1 MSLAAQQSLE
11 SHYVMHTFGRS
22 PVEFVEGHGMK
33 LTGDDGREY
42 LDFLAGIGVCS
53 LGHGN
58 LAVLS
63 ALEAQT
69 KKLMHVSNYFYIE
82 QRGQVAALLSKLAN
96 DDVDGARVLADAIAA
111 GDETTAAALGAPAAD
126 EQVWETF
133 FANSGA
139 EANEC
144 AVKIARKYGEKRG
157 AYRIVTLEN
166 SFHGRTLTTLAA
178 TGQEGFH
185 REFLPLTEGFLYAQA
200 GDLEGI
206 QALLDGSVCAVML
219 EMVQGEGGVIPM
231 DEGFVKGLAQLCRE
245 KDVLLLIDEVQTGI
259 GRTGR
264 FFAYQGYGVQP
275 DVVTCAKGIAGGLPM
290 GACLVSERLGDILQ
304 PGQNGSTFGGNPI
317 ASAAARVVVRRVSE
331 PAFLQSVAEK
341 GAYFREKL
349 EAMPQVEYVRG
360 RGLMLGVKLKEKD
373 AHDVLVQ
380 CAKAGLLILTAK
392 ELVRF
397 LPPLT
402 ITQEDIDQGLAIFQQ
417 VLAQ

>member
-1 MSLAAQQSLE
+1 MTFEQVKSQDQAYILHTYGRVDAAL
-11 SHYVMHTFGRS
+11 VKGRNARAWD
-22 PVEFVEGHGMK
+22 V
-33 LTGDDGREY
+33 DGKEY
-42 LDFLAGIGVCS
+42 IDFTAGIGV
-53 LGHGN
+53 N
-58 LAVLS
+58 
-63 ALEAQT
+63 
-69 KKLMHVSNYFYIE
+69 
-82 QRGQVAALLSKLAN
+82 
-96 DDVDGARVLADAIAA
+96 
-111 GDETTAAALGAPAAD
+111 ALGYCDPEWSAAVAGQAGKIQHMCNYYYCP
-126 EQVWETF
+126 ENTALAQELSRASGMAKAF
-133 FANSGA
+133 FCNSGA

-185 REFLPLTEGFLYAQA
+185 REFLPLTEDFLYAQA
-200 GDLEGI
+200 GDLAGI

-231 DEGFVKGLAQLCRE
+231 DEGFVQGLAQLCRE

-331 PAFLQSVAEK
+331 PDFLQSVLEK

>member
-1 MSLAAQQSLE
+1 MTFEQVKSQDQAYILHTYGRVDAAL
-11 SHYVMHTFGRS
+11 VKGRNARAWD
-22 PVEFVEGHGMK
+22 V
-33 LTGDDGREY
+33 DGKEY
-42 LDFLAGIGVCS
+42 IDFTAGIGV
-53 LGHGN
+53 N
-58 LAVLS
+58 
-63 ALEAQT
+63 
-69 KKLMHVSNYFYIE
+69 
-82 QRGQVAALLSKLAN
+82 
-96 DDVDGARVLADAIAA
+96 
-111 GDETTAAALGAPAAD
+111 ALGYCDPEWSAAVAGQAGKIQHMCNYYYCP
-126 EQVWETF
+126 ENTALAQELSQASGMAKAF
-133 FANSGA
+133 FCNSGA

-331 PAFLQSVAEK
+331 PDFLQSVLEK

>member
-1 MSLAAQQSLE
+1 MTLEQVKSQDQAYILHTYGRVDAAL
-11 SHYVMHTFGRS
+11 VKGRNARAWD
-22 PVEFVEGHGMK
+22 V
-33 LTGDDGREY
+33 DGKEY
-42 LDFLAGIGVCS
+42 IDFTAGIGV
-53 LGHGN
+53 N
-58 LAVLS
+58 
-63 ALEAQT
+63 
-69 KKLMHVSNYFYIE
+69 
-82 QRGQVAALLSKLAN
+82 
-96 DDVDGARVLADAIAA
+96 
-111 GDETTAAALGAPAAD
+111 ALGYCDPEWSAAVA
-126 EQVWETF
+126 EQAGKIQHMCNYYYCPENTALAQELSQASGMAKAF
-133 FANSGA
+133 FCNSGA

-200 GDLEGI
+200 GDLAGI

-231 DEGFVKGLAQLCRE
+231 DEGFVQGLAQLCRE

-331 PAFLQSVAEK
+331 PDFLQSVLEK

>member
-1 MSLAAQQSLE
+1 MTFEQVKSQDQAYILHTYGRVDAAL
-11 SHYVMHTFGRS
+11 VKGRNARAWD
-22 PVEFVEGHGMK
+22 V
-33 LTGDDGREY
+33 DGKEY
-42 LDFLAGIGVCS
+42 IDFTAGIGV
-53 LGHGN
+53 N
-58 LAVLS
+58 
-63 ALEAQT
+63 
-69 KKLMHVSNYFYIE
+69 
-82 QRGQVAALLSKLAN
+82 
-96 DDVDGARVLADAIAA
+96 
-111 GDETTAAALGAPAAD
+111 ALGYCDPEWSAAVAGQAGKIQHMCNYYYCP
-126 EQVWETF
+126 ENTALAQELSQASGMAKAF
-133 FANSGA
+133 FCNSGA

-200 GDLEGI
+200 GDLAGI

-231 DEGFVKGLAQLCRE
+231 DEGFVQGLAQLCRE

-331 PAFLQSVAEK
+331 PDFLQSVAEK

-349 EAMPQVEYVRG
+349 EAMSQVEYVRG

>member
-1 MSLAAQQSLE
+1 MTFEQVKSQDQAYILHTYGRVDAAL
-11 SHYVMHTFGRS
+11 VKGRNARAWD
-22 PVEFVEGHGMK
+22 V
-33 LTGDDGREY
+33 DGKEY
-42 LDFLAGIGVCS
+42 IDFTAGIGV
-53 LGHGN
+53 N
-58 LAVLS
+58 
-63 ALEAQT
+63 
-69 KKLMHVSNYFYIE
+69 
-82 QRGQVAALLSKLAN
+82 
-96 DDVDGARVLADAIAA
+96 
-111 GDETTAAALGAPAAD
+111 ALGYCDPEWSAAVAGQAGKIQHMCNYYYCP
-126 EQVWETF
+126 ENTALAQELSQASGMAKAF
-133 FANSGA
+133 FCNSGA

-185 REFLPLTEGFLYAQA
+185 RAFLPLTEGFLYAQA
-200 GDLEGI
+200 GDLAGI

-331 PAFLQSVAEK
+331 PDFLQSVLEK

>member
-1 MSLAAQQSLE
+1 MTFEQVKSQDQAYILHTYGRVDAAL
-11 SHYVMHTFGRS
+11 VKGRNARAWD
-22 PVEFVEGHGMK
+22 V
-33 LTGDDGREY
+33 DGKEY
-42 LDFLAGIGVCS
+42 IDFTAGIGV
-53 LGHGN
+53 N
-58 LAVLS
+58 
-63 ALEAQT
+63 
-69 KKLMHVSNYFYIE
+69 
-82 QRGQVAALLSKLAN
+82 
-96 DDVDGARVLADAIAA
+96 
-111 GDETTAAALGAPAAD
+111 ALGYCDPEWSAAVA
-126 EQVWETF
+126 EQAGKIQHMCNYYYCPENTALAQELSQVSGMAKAF
-133 FANSGA
+133 FCNSGA

-144 AVKIARKYGEKRG
+144 AIKIARKYGEKRG

-200 GDLEGI
+200 GDLAGI

-331 PAFLQSVAEK
+331 PDFLQSVAEK

>member
-1 MSLAAQQSLE
+1 MTFEQVKSQDQAYILHTYGRVDAAL
-11 SHYVMHTFGRS
+11 VKGRNARAWD
-22 PVEFVEGHGMK
+22 V
-33 LTGDDGREY
+33 DGKEY
-42 LDFLAGIGVCS
+42 IDFTAGIGV
-53 LGHGN
+53 N
-58 LAVLS
+58 
-63 ALEAQT
+63 
-69 KKLMHVSNYFYIE
+69 
-82 QRGQVAALLSKLAN
+82 
-96 DDVDGARVLADAIAA
+96 
-111 GDETTAAALGAPAAD
+111 ALGYCDPEWSAAVAGQAGKIQHMCNYYYCP
-126 EQVWETF
+126 ENTALAQELSQASGMAKAF
-133 FANSGA
+133 FCNSGA

-200 GDLEGI
+200 GDLAGI

-331 PAFLQSVAEK
+331 PDFLQSVAEK

-402 ITQEDIDQGLAIFQQ
+402 ITQEDIDQGLAIFRQ

>member
-1 MSLAAQQSLE
+1 MTFEQVKSQDQTYILHTYGRVDAAL
-11 SHYVMHTFGRS
+11 VKGRNARAWD
-22 PVEFVEGHGMK
+22 V
-33 LTGDDGREY
+33 DGKEY
-42 LDFLAGIGVCS
+42 IDFTAGIGV
-53 LGHGN
+53 N
-58 LAVLS
+58 
-63 ALEAQT
+63 
-69 KKLMHVSNYFYIE
+69 
-82 QRGQVAALLSKLAN
+82 
-96 DDVDGARVLADAIAA
+96 
-111 GDETTAAALGAPAAD
+111 ALGYCDPEWSAAVAGQAGKIQHMCNYYYCP
-126 EQVWETF
+126 ENTALAQELSQASGMAKAF
-133 FANSGA
+133 FCNSGA

-144 AVKIARKYGEKRG
+144 AIKIARKYGEKRG

-200 GDLEGI
+200 GDLAGI

-231 DEGFVKGLAQLCRE
+231 DEGFVQGLAQLCRE

-331 PAFLQSVAEK
+331 PDFLQSVAEK

>member
-1 MSLAAQQSLE
+1 MTFEQVKSQDQAYILHTYGRVDAAL
-11 SHYVMHTFGRS
+11 VKGRNARAWD
-22 PVEFVEGHGMK
+22 V
-33 LTGDDGREY
+33 DGKEY
-42 LDFLAGIGVCS
+42 IDFTAGIGV
-53 LGHGN
+53 N
-58 LAVLS
+58 
-63 ALEAQT
+63 
-69 KKLMHVSNYFYIE
+69 
-82 QRGQVAALLSKLAN
+82 
-96 DDVDGARVLADAIAA
+96 
-111 GDETTAAALGAPAAD
+111 ALGYCDPEWSAAVAGQAGKIQHMCNYYYCP
-126 EQVWETF
+126 ENTALAQELSQASGMAKAF
-133 FANSGA
+133 FCNSGA
-139 EANEC
+139 PANEC

-185 REFLPLTEGFLYAQA
+185 REFLPLTEGFLCAQA
-200 GDLEGI
+200 GDLAGI

-231 DEGFVKGLAQLCRE
+231 DEGFVQGLAQLCRE

-290 GACLVSERLGDILQ
+290 GACLGSERLGDILQ

-331 PAFLQSVAEK
+331 PDFLQSVAEK

>member
-1 MSLAAQQSLE
+1 MTLEQVKSQDQAYILHTYGRVDAAL
-11 SHYVMHTFGRS
+11 VKGRNARAWD
-22 PVEFVEGHGMK
+22 V
-33 LTGDDGREY
+33 DGKEY
-42 LDFLAGIGVCS
+42 IDFTAGIGV
-53 LGHGN
+53 N
-58 LAVLS
+58 
-63 ALEAQT
+63 
-69 KKLMHVSNYFYIE
+69 
-82 QRGQVAALLSKLAN
+82 
-96 DDVDGARVLADAIAA
+96 
-111 GDETTAAALGAPAAD
+111 ALGYCDPEWSAAVA
-126 EQVWETF
+126 EQAGKIQHMCNYYYCPENTALAQELSQASGMAKAF
-133 FANSGA
+133 FCNSGA

-144 AVKIARKYGEKRG
+144 AIKIARKYGEKRG

-200 GDLEGI
+200 GDLAGI
-206 QALLDGSVCAVML
+206 QAQLDGSVCAVML

-231 DEGFVKGLAQLCRE
+231 DEGFVQGLAQLCRE

-331 PAFLQSVAEK
+331 PDFLQSVAEK

>member
-1 MSLAAQQSLE
+1 MTFEQVKSQDQAYILHTYGRVDAAL
-11 SHYVMHTFGRS
+11 VKGRNARAWD
-22 PVEFVEGHGMK
+22 V
-33 LTGDDGREY
+33 DGKEY
-42 LDFLAGIGVCS
+42 IDFTAGIGV
-53 LGHGN
+53 N
-58 LAVLS
+58 
-63 ALEAQT
+63 
-69 KKLMHVSNYFYIE
+69 
-82 QRGQVAALLSKLAN
+82 
-96 DDVDGARVLADAIAA
+96 
-111 GDETTAAALGAPAAD
+111 ALGYSDPEWSAAVA
-126 EQVWETF
+126 EQAGKIQHMCNYYYCPENTALAQELSQASGMAKAF
-133 FANSGA
+133 FCNSGA

-157 AYRIVTLEN
+157 AYNIVTLEN

-178 TGQEGFH
+178 TGQAGFH

-200 GDLEGI
+200 GDLAGRPGPAGRLCLRRDAGDGPGRGRRHPHGRGLCKGPGP
-206 QALLDGSVCAVML
+206 ALP
-219 EMVQGEGGVIPM
+219 GEGRPPPHRRGADRRGPHRAASI
-231 DEGFVKGLAQLCRE
+231 
-245 KDVLLLIDEVQTGI
+245 
-259 GRTGR
+259 
-264 FFAYQGYGVQP
+264 AYQGYGVQP

-331 PAFLQSVAEK
+331 PDFLQSVAEK

>member
-1 MSLAAQQSLE
+1 MTFEQVKSQDQAYILHTYGRVDAAL
-11 SHYVMHTFGRS
+11 VKGRNARAWD
-22 PVEFVEGHGMK
+22 V
-33 LTGDDGREY
+33 DGKEY
-42 LDFLAGIGVCS
+42 IDFTAGIGV
-53 LGHGN
+53 N
-58 LAVLS
+58 
-63 ALEAQT
+63 
-69 KKLMHVSNYFYIE
+69 
-82 QRGQVAALLSKLAN
+82 
-96 DDVDGARVLADAIAA
+96 
-111 GDETTAAALGAPAAD
+111 ALGYCDPEWSAAVA
-126 EQVWETF
+126 EQAGNIQHMCNYYYCPENTALAQELSQASGMAKAF
-133 FANSGA
+133 FCNSGA

-200 GDLEGI
+200 GDLAGI

-331 PAFLQSVAEK
+331 PDFLQSVAEK

>member
-1 MSLAAQQSLE
+1 MTFEQVKSQDQAYILHTYGRVDAAL
-11 SHYVMHTFGRS
+11 VKGRNARAWD
-22 PVEFVEGHGMK
+22 V
-33 LTGDDGREY
+33 DGKEY
-42 LDFLAGIGVCS
+42 IDFTAGIGV
-53 LGHGN
+53 N
-58 LAVLS
+58 
-63 ALEAQT
+63 
-69 KKLMHVSNYFYIE
+69 
-82 QRGQVAALLSKLAN
+82 
-96 DDVDGARVLADAIAA
+96 
-111 GDETTAAALGAPAAD
+111 ALGYCDPEWSAAVAGQAGKIQHMCNYYYCP
-126 EQVWETF
+126 ENTALAQELSQASGMAKAF
-133 FANSGA
+133 FCNSGA

-231 DEGFVKGLAQLCRE
+231 DEGFVQGLVQLCRE

-264 FFAYQGYGVQP
+264 FFAYQGYGVHP

>member
-1 MSLAAQQSLE
+1 M
-11 SHYVMHTFGRS
+11 TFDQIKTQDKAYILPTYGR
-22 PVEFVEGHGMK
+22 VDVALVQGKNARAWDAEGK
-33 LTGDDGREY
+33 EY
-42 LDFLAGIGVCS
+42 IDFTAGIGVNA
-53 LGHGN
+53 LGYSDPEWAAAVADQAGKIQHLCN
-58 LAVLS
+58 YYYSPENTALAQ
-63 ALEAQT
+63 ALCQ
-69 KKLMHVSNYFYIE
+69 
-82 QRGQVAALLSKLAN
+82 
-96 DDVDGARVLADAIAA
+96 AA
-111 GDETTAAALGAPAAD
+111 GMGKA
-126 EQVWETF
+126 F
-133 FANSGA
+133 FCNSGA

-144 AVKIARKYGEKRG
+144 AVKVARKYGEKLG
-157 AYRIVTLEN
+157 ASQIVTLVN

-178 TGQEGFH
+178 TGQDGFH
-185 REFLPLTEGFLYAQA
+185 RDFLPLTPGFLYAEA
-200 GDLEGI
+200 GDLPAI
-206 QALLDGSVCAVML
+206 DKLLDGSVCAVML

-290 GACLVSERLGDILQ
+290 GACLVSERLGDILK
-304 PGQNGSTFGGNPI
+304 PGMQGSTFGGNPV
-317 ASAAARVVVRRVSE
+317 ASAGARVVVRRVSD

-360 RGLMLGVKLKEKD
+360 RGLMIGVKLKERD
-373 AHDVLVQ
+373 AHEVLVQ
-380 CAKAGLLILTAK
+380 CAKQGLLILTAK

-402 ITQEDIDQGLAIFQQ
+402 ITQEDIDQGLAIFQR
-417 VLAQ
+417 VLEG

>member
-1 MSLAAQQSLE
+1 MTFEQVKSQDQAYILHTYGRVDAAL
-11 SHYVMHTFGRS
+11 VKGRNARAWD
-22 PVEFVEGHGMK
+22 V
-33 LTGDDGREY
+33 DGKEY
-42 LDFLAGIGVCS
+42 IDFTAGIGV
-53 LGHGN
+53 N
-58 LAVLS
+58 
-63 ALEAQT
+63 
-69 KKLMHVSNYFYIE
+69 
-82 QRGQVAALLSKLAN
+82 
-96 DDVDGARVLADAIAA
+96 
-111 GDETTAAALGAPAAD
+111 ALGYCDPEWSAAVAGQAGKIQHMCNYYYCP
-126 EQVWETF
+126 ENTALAQELSQASGMAKAF
-133 FANSGA
+133 FCNSGA

-231 DEGFVKGLAQLCRE
+231 DEGFVQGLAQLCRE

-331 PAFLQSVAEK
+331 PDFLQSVAEK

-349 EAMPQVEYVRG
+349 DAMPQVEYVRG

>member
-1 MSLAAQQSLE
+1 MTFEQVKSQDQAYILHTYGRVDAAL
-11 SHYVMHTFGRS
+11 VKGRNARAWD
-22 PVEFVEGHGMK
+22 V
-33 LTGDDGREY
+33 DGKEY
-42 LDFLAGIGVCS
+42 IDFTAGIGV
-53 LGHGN
+53 N
-58 LAVLS
+58 
-63 ALEAQT
+63 
-69 KKLMHVSNYFYIE
+69 
-82 QRGQVAALLSKLAN
+82 
-96 DDVDGARVLADAIAA
+96 
-111 GDETTAAALGAPAAD
+111 ALGYCDPEWSAAVAGQAGKIQHMCNYYYCP
-126 EQVWETF
+126 ENTALAQELSRASGMAKAF
-133 FANSGA
+133 FCNSGA

-166 SFHGRTLTTLAA
+166 SFHGRTITTLAA

-200 GDLEGI
+200 GDLAGI

-231 DEGFVKGLAQLCRE
+231 DEGFVQSLAQLCRE

-331 PAFLQSVAEK
+331 PDFLQSVAEK

>member
-1 MSLAAQQSLE
+1 MTFEQVKSQDQAYILHTYGRVDAAL
-11 SHYVMHTFGRS
+11 VKGRNARAWD
-22 PVEFVEGHGMK
+22 V
-33 LTGDDGREY
+33 DGKEY
-42 LDFLAGIGVCS
+42 IDFTAGIGV
-53 LGHGN
+53 N
-58 LAVLS
+58 
-63 ALEAQT
+63 
-69 KKLMHVSNYFYIE
+69 
-82 QRGQVAALLSKLAN
+82 
-96 DDVDGARVLADAIAA
+96 
-111 GDETTAAALGAPAAD
+111 ALGYCDPEWSAAVA
-126 EQVWETF
+126 EQAGKIQHMCNYYYCPENTALAQELSQASGMAKAF
-133 FANSGA
+133 FCNSGA

-144 AVKIARKYGEKRG
+144 AIKIARKYGEKRG

-200 GDLEGI
+200 GDSAGI

>member
-1 MSLAAQQSLE
+1 MFGAVPQTGSHRTLAPHPACGHLPPKGEGSKAGCLPAKGKAFAYDKKGVTQLNTEKVISRDNDYIL
-11 SHYVMHTFGRS
+11 HTYGR
-22 PVEFVEGHGMK
+22 VDAALVKGRNARAW
-33 LTGDDGREY
+33 DVDGKEY
-42 LDFLAGIGVCS
+42 IDFTAGIGV
-53 LGHGN
+53 N
-58 LAVLS
+58 
-63 ALEAQT
+63 
-69 KKLMHVSNYFYIE
+69 
-82 QRGQVAALLSKLAN
+82 
-96 DDVDGARVLADAIAA
+96 
-111 GDETTAAALGAPAAD
+111 ALGYCDPEWSAAVA
-126 EQVWETF
+126 EQAGKIQHMCNYYYCPENTALAQELSQASGMAKAF
-133 FANSGA
+133 FCNSGA

-206 QALLDGSVCAVML
+206 QAQLDGSVCAVML

-231 DEGFVKGLAQLCRE
+231 DEGFVKGLAQLCGE

-331 PAFLQSVAEK
+331 PDFLQSVLEK

-349 EAMPQVEYVRG
+349 EAMPQVQAAQVSHESGTAV
-360 RGLMLGVKLKEKD
+360 VT
-373 AHDVLVQ
+373 
-380 CAKAGLLILTAK
+380 LTAP
-392 ELVRF
+392 V
-397 LPPLT
+397 
-402 ITQEDIDQGLAIFQQ
+402 EDDTLRRTVEDKGYTVTAIR
-417 VLAQ
+417 

>member
-1 MSLAAQQSLE
+1 MTFEQVKSQDQAYILHTYGRVDAAL
-11 SHYVMHTFGRS
+11 VKGRNARAWD
-22 PVEFVEGHGMK
+22 V
-33 LTGDDGREY
+33 DGKEY
-42 LDFLAGIGVCS
+42 IDFTAGIGV
-53 LGHGN
+53 N
-58 LAVLS
+58 
-63 ALEAQT
+63 
-69 KKLMHVSNYFYIE
+69 
-82 QRGQVAALLSKLAN
+82 
-96 DDVDGARVLADAIAA
+96 
-111 GDETTAAALGAPAAD
+111 ALGYCDPEWSAAVA
-126 EQVWETF
+126 EQAGKIQHMCNYYYCPENTALAQELSQASGMAKAF
-133 FANSGA
+133 FCNSGA

-144 AVKIARKYGEKRG
+144 AIKIARKYGEKRG

-200 GDLEGI
+200 GDLAGI

-231 DEGFVKGLAQLCRE
+231 DEGFVQGLAQLCRE

-331 PAFLQSVAEK
+331 PDFLQSVLEK